1 MTQHRDLKIVSE
13 SIYKLR
19 KKINDK
25 FLVNLLKIFPNKYIS
40 LTECSVKKISRNSH
54 KVTFE
59 DKSISYM
66 PFRMLIS
73 CFKQVSKGL

>member
-25 FLVNLLKIFPNKYIS
+25 FLVNLLKIFPNKYI
-40 LTECSVKKISRNSH
+40 KISRNSH